1 MVKPSLR
8 KELAKQIIQKR
19 EVSIKLACQVVGVS
33 ENCFRYS
40 KVLSNENKLI
50 EEWLLRITSNQK
62 RWGFGLCFDFLRN
75 VKSFKWNHK
84 RVYRIYKGLELNL
97 RIKPRIRIKREKPE
111 ALAIPK
117 RRNEIWSM
125 DFMSDNLT
133 DGQALEL
140 SM

>member
-1 MVKPSLR
+1 VVNLSLG
-8 KELAKQIIQKR
+8 KELAKQIIQEH
-19 EVSIKLACQVVGVS
+19 EVSIKLAYQVVGVR

-50 EEWLLRITSNQK
+50 EEWFLRITSNQK
-62 RWGFGLCFDFLRN
+62 QWGFGLCFDLLRN

-84 RVYRIYKGLELNL
+84 RVYRIYKEIEPNL
-97 RIKPRIRIKREKPE
+97 RIKPKIRIKREKLE
-111 ALAIPK
+111 VLAIFK